1 MIHGIIVDFYLFF
14 ERGNL
19 CILLI
24 NYFEPQTCIMT
35 WECSNIASAHVERVV
50 EDLRRNTDTADAG
63 EGGWGVSNKIQTLL
77 TLGGGGWGN

>member
-1 MIHGIIVDFYLFF
+1 MIHGTIVDFYLFW
-14 ERGNL
+14 RGG
-19 CILLI
+19 IFGFFLI
-24 NYFEPQTCIMT
+24 KYYEPQTCIMT
-35 WECSNIASAHVERVV
+35 LECSNIASAHVERVV